1 MTIKSSPFSQK
12 PEGGW
17 GGRGPTPPGSS
28 AREVSQEGLFLV
40 PPGNSV
46 SQLQYTSRS
55 RGHPSDSKYEKEG
68 HHGESTGTMEKGQP
82 QSRGKGS
89 MYTEISL
96 IINLGML

>member
-1 MTIKSSPFSQK
+1 MKSSTFSQK

-46 SQLQYTSRS
+46 SQLQFTSRS
-55 RGHPSDSKYEKEG
+55 QGHSPVRDSKYEKEG

-82 QSRGKGS
+82 RSRGKGS

-96 IINLGML
+96 IINLGVL